1 MNTDRT
7 GSNIHDSYRGVV
19 LVLLTTAALGMLA
32 AVAGGL
38 VLANSAILAVA
49 ITLGLA
55 SGALIGVLNAQSA
68 RTKPPQIKAE
78 PAPPAGESETGAAG
92 LSGLNKAALLSLAKR
107 GISRA
112 GQSLDDFDLDASTGA
127 AVAAGSAIVF
137 LLLNPVQI
145 ARPSPLAAGIAAA
158 FLLGAAGLAAMAAR
172 YLAEIE
178 PAQFLESQGLCRG
191 ARVAVW
197 MLLLAAASIGAAWAK
212 QQTLAQLL
220 CFIILTVDAAL
231 CLGFLRLKK
240 SAKTVPQTFLLDM
253 GVLSVLG
260 RRANIFA
267 GVLDAAEQQLGIDLR
282 STWALTVVRRS
293 LKPLAAGLFLAGW
306 LSTSLTVV
314 TLEEQGLVERWGVP
328 LAGQPLQPGL
338 HLHWPWPV
346 DRVFLIPVQR
356 VHSVQVGHE
365 GEEKEGPENVLW
377 AVEHAPNEYT
387 LLLGN
392 GRDLITVDAAL
403 QYRITNPR
411 AWRYN
416 CQNPELALRAIAY
429 RAVMRSTVNLTLSQA
444 LSQNVATLTRQMR
457 AMVQKDADALGL
469 GVSILDFTVGGMHPP
484 VPVAAAYEA
493 VVSAQLANVTA
504 VVEAKAYR
512 NQTVPQAE
520 SSVLTG
526 ENIARAQGAQALA
539 LAAGQAW
546 SFRALESQYRASP
559 GEYFFRRRL
568 ETLEKLL
575 PQRKYTV
582 VDSRFLRDGGEIWT
596 TQ

>member
-1 MNTDRT
+1 MTA
-7 GSNIHDSYRGVV
+7 
-19 LVLLTTAALGMLA
+19 LV
-32 AVAGGL
+32 GGL
-38 VLANSAILAVA
+38 LLANSVILAVA

-55 SGALIGVLNAQSA
+55 SGALIGVLNAQ
-68 RTKPPQIKAE
+68 RVRNKPPQIKAE
-78 PAPPAGESETGAAG
+78 PAPPTDESQAPIAV
-92 LSGLNKAALLSLAKR
+92 SPHPSHAALLSVLKR
-107 GISRA
+107 AIA
-112 GQSLDDFDLDASTGA
+112 EAWQSLGDFEVDVITGI
-127 AVAAGSAIVF
+127 AVAAGSAIV
-137 LLLNPVQI
+137 LLLLSYLPIGRPV
-145 ARPSPLAAGIAAA
+145 PLAAGITAA
-158 FLLGAAGLAAMAAR
+158 LLLVAAGLAVIAAR
-172 YLAEIE
+172 YFAEIE
-178 PAQFLESQGLCRG
+178 PAQFPESQGLCRG
-191 ARVAVW
+191 ARVVVW

-212 QQTLAQLL
+212 QQTIAQLL
-220 CFIILTVDAAL
+220 CFIILAVDASL

-240 SAKTVPQTFLLDM
+240 SAKAVPQTFPLDM
-253 GVLSVLG
+253 AVLSVLG
-260 RRANIFA
+260 RRPNIFA
-267 GVLDAAEQQLGIDLR
+267 GILDAAEQQLGIDLR

-314 TLEEQGLVERWGVP
+314 TMDEQGLVERWGVP
-328 LAGQPLQPGL
+328 LSAPPLQPGL

-356 VHSVQVGHE
+356 VQTVQVGHE

-416 CQNPELALRAIAY
+416 CQNPEVALRAIAY

-457 AMVQKDADALGL
+457 TMVQKDADALGL
-469 GVSILDFTVGGMHPP
+469 GVDILDFTVGGMHPP
-484 VPVAAAYEA
+484 VPVASAYEA
-493 VVSAQLANVTA
+493 VVSAQLANVTT

-559 GEYFFRRRL
+559 VEYFFRRRL
-568 ETLEKLL
+568 EALEKLL